1 MRRFPRI
8 LATALLAAL
17 GALAL
22 VPLAAS
28 PASADGDERIRSYDV
43 SMTVGRDDSMRVV
56 ETVQY
61 DFGSSYDKHGFYRT
75 LVTRMGYDK
84 DYRRLYP
91 VDDIEVSSPSG
102 APADLDTSYGEND
115 VLIRIGD
122 PNQTVNGVQTY
133 RISYRVKRVLN
144 GFSDHDELY
153 WNVFGNSGSGFD
165 VPIDQATAT
174 VHMPGDVTKVRCS
187 AGTVGTRNDCANAS
201 SSGDS
206 ATFQAS
212 QLQPMAA
219 FTVAAA
225 MPKGAATT
233 TKPILQRIPSWATD
247 FGPSLANIVGAIVVI
262 AVGLLLFLLLRRK
275 QKRAGQLDAA
285 AAGPTPGR
293 PHQPALRTKDDGSVE
308 FVPPGGLRP
317 GEVGTLVD
325 ESADTIDVTATI
337 VDLAVRGYL
346 VIDELPDKDWG
357 LRMLKAPGPEFLPY
371 ERRFFDQLFL
381 GKPDRV
387 RLSSLRNSFY
397 STLGAI
403 KNMMYDDMRRR
414 GWFASRRPRIGRW
427 AWRIVGI
434 AVGMVGLLSL
444 FAMADGH
451 HGSFGIGW
459 TLIMLLGVGIVVG
472 AGMIPG
478 RTSVGL
484 AALADVHAFR
494 EEMSRLDF
502 ARLPEQSRDEIMSR
516 YLPYAMAF
524 GQTNQ
529 WTAAFAR
536 LEALS
541 QRDARYRH
549 YRYQPYWYHGYGYG
563 SSFYAWDA
571 GRFGESLNSFSTSTS
586 SVMASTPSSS
596 GSSGFSGGGGGFSS
610 GGGGGGGGGGSW

>member
-1 MRRFPRI
+1 MRRFPRT
-8 LATALLAAL
+8 LAITLLAVL
-17 GALAL
+17 GAVGL
-22 VPLAAS
+22 VPLAAA
-28 PASADGDERIRSYDV
+28 PASADGDERIQSYDV
-43 SMTVGRDDSMRVV
+43 RMTVGKDDSMRVV
-56 ETVQY
+56 ETVRY
-61 DFGSSYDKHGFYRT
+61 DFGSSVDKHGFYRT
-75 LVTRMGYDK
+75 LVTRMGYKDK
-84 DYRRLYP
+84 HYHRLYP

-102 APADLDTSYGEND
+102 APADLDTTRGDND

-122 PNQTVNGVQTY
+122 PDHTVNGVQTY
-133 RISYRVKRVLN
+133 RISYRVKGVLN

-153 WNVFGNSGSGFD
+153 WNVFGNAGSGFD
-165 VPIDQATAT
+165 VPIDKATAT
-174 VHMPGDVTKVRCS
+174 VHMPGQVTKVRCS
-187 AGTVGTRNDCANAS
+187 SGAVGTQTGCADAS

-206 ATFQAS
+206 ATFEANPLHS
-212 QLQPMAA
+212 MDA

-233 TKPILQRIPSWATD
+233 TAPILQRIPGWSTD
-247 FGPSLANIVGAIVVI
+247 FGPSLANLVGAVAVI
-262 AVGLLLFLLLRRK
+262 AVGVLLFLLLRRK
-275 QKRAGQLDAA
+275 QKRAREIAADAGA
-285 AAGPTPGR
+285 PAPEQ
-293 PHQPALRTKDDGSVE
+293 PHQPALRTREDGSVE

-337 VDLAVRGYL
+337 VDLAVRRYL

-357 LRMLKAPGPEFLPY
+357 LRMLNSPGPEFLPY
-371 ERRFFDQLFL
+371 ERKFFDQLFL

-387 RLSSLRNSFY
+387 RLSSLRNTFY
-397 STLGAI
+397 STLGVL
-403 KNMMYDDMRRR
+403 KNMMYDDMRKR
-414 GWFASRRPRIGRW
+414 GWFASRKPRSSRW
-427 AWRIVGI
+427 AWRILGIVVGS
-434 AVGMVGLLSL
+434 VGFLNW
-444 FAMADGH
+444 FIMAGGQ

-459 TLIMLLGVGIVVG
+459 TLITLLGVAMIVG

-478 RTSVGL
+478 RTAGGL

-494 EEMSRLDF
+494 EEMTRLDF

-536 LEALS
+536 LEAS
-541 QRDARYRH
+541 AQQNGRH
-549 YRYQPYWYHGYGYG
+549 RGYRYQPYWYYG
-563 SSFYAWDA
+563 SMYHDWDA
-571 GRFGESLNSFSTSTS
+571 NRFGQSLTSFSTSTS

-596 GSSGFSGGGGGFSS
+596 GGSGFSGGGGGFSS

>member
-8 LATALLAAL
+8 LAIALLAAL
-17 GALAL
+17 GALTL
-22 VPLAAS
+22 VPSAAS
-28 PASADGDERIRSYDV
+28 PASAAADERIRSYDA
-43 SMTVGRDDSMRVV
+43 SMTVGKDDSMRVV
-56 ETVQY
+56 ETVRY
-61 DFGSSYDKHGFYRT
+61 DFGSSVDKHGFYRT
-75 LVTRMGYDK
+75 LPTRMGYDK

-91 VDDIEVSSPSG
+91 VDGIEVSSPTG

-115 VLIRIGD
+115 VLIRIGN

-133 RISYRVKRVLN
+133 RISYRVKGVLN

-153 WNVFGNSGSGFD
+153 WNVFGNAGSGFD
-165 VPIDQATAT
+165 VPIDKATAT
-174 VHMPGDVTKVRCS
+174 VHLPGQVTKVRCS
-187 AGTVGTRNDCANAS
+187 AGAVGTRTDCANAS
-201 SSGDS
+201 NSGDS
-206 ATFQAS
+206 ATFEAN

-233 TKPILQRIPSWATD
+233 TKPVLQRIPSWSTD
-247 FGPSLANIVGAIVVI
+247 FGPSVANAVGAVVAV
-262 AVGLLLFLLLRRK
+262 AVGALLFLLLRRR
-275 QKRAGQLDAA
+275 QRRARQLDAA
-285 AAGPTPGR
+285 AAGPAPG
-293 PHQPALRTKDDGSVE
+293 PHQSALRTAADGSVE

-337 VDLAVRGYL
+337 VDLAVRRYL
-346 VIDELPDKDWG
+346 VIDELPDEDWG
-357 LRMLKAPGPEFLPY
+357 LRMLKPPGPEFLPY
-371 ERRFFDQLFL
+371 ERKFFDQLFL

-397 STLGAI
+397 STLSAI
-403 KNMMYDDMRRR
+403 KNMMYDDMRAR
-414 GWFASRRPRIGRW
+414 GWFASRKPHSSRW
-427 AWRIVGI
+427 LWRILGI
-434 AVGMVGLLSL
+434 AVGTIGFFGWVL
-444 FAMADGH
+444 MAGGR
-451 HGSFGIGW
+451 HGSFGFGW
-459 TLIMLLGVGIVVG
+459 TFILLLGVGVIVG
-472 AGMIPG
+472 AGKIPG

-502 ARLPEQSRDEIMSR
+502 AALPEQSRDEIMSR

-541 QRDARYRH
+541 QRDARYRD
-549 YRYQPYWYHGYGYG
+549 YRYRPYWYYGYGYG
-563 SSFYAWDA
+563 SSFHAWDA
-571 GRFGESLNSFSTSTS
+571 NRFGQSLTSFSTSTS

-596 GSSGFSGGGGGFSS
+596 GSSGFSGGGGGGFSS